1 MSEFGYTDYWVGP
14 APKVKKGFIS
24 GYPHNMIII
33 DDDEQ
38 ISPPKPSTCFHR
50 YKGFP
55 DVLSKN
61 WYDWHLSIKGD
72 LSKALSLFP
81 HDRVLVGTKLTL
93 VPTTR
98 GNSDKV
104 TLMKKRDKN
113 VTKGTQANRNG
124 DE

>member
-1 MSEFGYTDYWVGP
+1 
-14 APKVKKGFIS
+14 
-24 GYPHNMIII
+24 MIII
-33 DDDEQ
+33 DEQ

-104 TLMKKRDKN
+104 TLMGKKEKN
-113 VTKGTQANRNG
+113 VTKGTHRRTEMLMNNEYLFEQLGALFSI
-124 DE
+124 

>member
-1 MSEFGYTDYWVGP
+1 
-14 APKVKKGFIS
+14 
-24 GYPHNMIII
+24 MIII

-72 LSKALSLFP
+72 LSKTLSLFP

-104 TLMKKRDKN
+104 TLMKKGGEMLPIALRRTGIVMN
-113 VTKGTQANRNG
+113 EYLFEQLGALFSI
-124 DE
+124 